1 MMNDRLKKSLVE
13 SHLFFVPPKSRLSDY
28 LRVPEVRDLFL
39 ALRSLCMRSDEDEE
53 LELEEQVALTC
64 AEAVR
69 YAYKLGRELGIDKD
83 TFLSGLS
90 KIVEIEDEDY
100 RLRYYN

>member
-1 MMNDRLKKSLVE
+1 MNDRLKKSLVE

-28 LRVPEVRDLFL
+28 LRVPEVRDIFL
-39 ALRSLCMRSDEDEE
+39 ALRSLCTHSDEE

>member
-1 MMNDRLKKSLVE
+1 MDDMVKKELEE
-13 SHLFFVPPKSRLSDY
+13 SCMFFIPPPSKLSAY
-28 LRVPEVRDLFL
+28 LRIPQVRDTFL
-39 ALRSLCMRSDEDEE
+39 ALRGLCIEDADNV
-53 LELEEQVALTC
+53 ELEEQVALTC

-83 TFLSGLS
+83 TFLSGLNT
-90 KIVEIEDEDY
+90 IIEVEDEDY